1 MEGGLGVVSGK
12 ETKTGEGAAR
22 VVEPRDTDGVRSLIG
37 YGILLYF
44 FYFPFFSFVTFFFY
58 KARGEVRPKQKKTTP
73 AGANT

>member
-37 YGILLYF
+37 YDILLYF
-44 FYFPFFSFVTFFFY
+44 FYFPFFLL
-58 KARGEVRPKQKKTTP
+58 
-73 AGANT
+73 